1 MQLPAIEMEATAAR
15 AALRQYREDLK
26 ASRQRSRT
34 TLDRELAAIDD
45 AVMRG
50 YRELGKGRRVIELSK
65 AIAAAGVTRID
76 NCLGSYWD
84 DGRHEISVD
93 VLAPAL
99 AVTRADARSCW
110 IEPLLAGNR
119 VRFQADGWQW
129 DRRRVDE
136 LIVENVF
143 DVEVEVNLAELAYD
157 RNERAA
163 VVGMRLKAMAP
174 TIPPPLR
181 PPHHLRNYHLL
192 WEAEWTV
199 GSMIPP
205 GDPAL
210 LKHLGGDLFAVL
222 AVWDL
227 SPLEKAALAQVR
239 A

>member
-1 MQLPAIEMEATAAR
+1 MEATVAR

-34 TLDRELAAIDD
+34 EIDRELVAIDD

-65 AIAAAGVTRID
+65 AIAAGGTVQVADCTGR
-76 NCLGSYWD
+76 YWN
-84 DGRHEISVD
+84 DGQHEIAVD
-93 VLAPAL
+93 VLAPGL

-110 IEPLLAGNR
+110 IEPLLSGNR
-119 VRFQADGWQW
+119 VRYQADGWAW
-129 DRRRVDE
+129 SRRRGDE
-136 LIVENVF
+136 LQIDDAF
-143 DVEVEVNLAELAYD
+143 DIDIELELAGLSYD

-163 VVGMRLKAMAP
+163 VSGMRLKAMAP
-174 TIPPPLR
+174 TIPPALR

-210 LKHLGGDLFAVL
+210 LKHLGGDMFAVL

-227 SPLEKAALAQVR
+227 SPLERAALAQVR
-239 A
+239 T